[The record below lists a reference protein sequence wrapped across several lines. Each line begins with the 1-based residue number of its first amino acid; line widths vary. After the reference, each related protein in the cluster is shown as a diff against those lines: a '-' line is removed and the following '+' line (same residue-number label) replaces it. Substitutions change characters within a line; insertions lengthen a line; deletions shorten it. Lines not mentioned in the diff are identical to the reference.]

1 MLCNRRYVLTGVEPK
16 PLENMKMYQDGEFY
30 NVISGNL
37 FDGDKSYSMVGFTD
51 DVIVS

>member
-1 MLCNRRYVLTGVEPK
+1 MLTGVEPQ
-16 PLENMKMYQDGEFY
+16 PLENIKMYRESNFY